1 MKNRGLIGVLVLLI
15 LLLGSCSVKQYIP
28 EGELYYTGV
37 KKITYTEK
45 GDQGSVN
52 NRLARNDMESVLN
65 YKPNN
70 SLFGS
75 ASIRLPVTYPFYF
88 NKYFADSKTFIG
100 RWLYK
105 TFGADPILISQV
117 NPDLRAIVA
126 QQVLQ
131 EYGYFH
137 SSVSSEVTIYDKDS
151 INANVSYEVSMG
163 QPHILDSIEYQI
175 GIHPPQIPNLY
186 DTKERLLHKDEPF
199 GVLKLENERKRISDQ
214 LRSEGYYY
222 FHPDQIIYD
231 ADTVIAPG
239 KVQLRVKL
247 SDKMLP
253 EAYQPWRIGKIQYNI
268 RDGEDRPLTDSTYY
282 EGVLFKYHK
291 KPPVRLSV
299 LRPRVRITTDSL
311 YNQEYQLRTLRSMAA
326 LNSFAYTEVNYAP
339 GTEQDSLANRLNV
352 VINSRM
358 DRPYFTELEGVFKF
372 KSNNQVGPGLNFS
385 VSRKNIFRG
394 GELLTVG
401 AKGSYEWETKRGSG
415 GNSWDINSYELG
427 LTTALTFPK
436 ILLPVLAN
444 RPTSYPANTRIL
456 LYGTLLNRG
465 KFYRQ
470 AQFGGDISYHF
481 EPSAGI
487 RHTVTPLSLSYNH
500 MMRETD
506 RFKEAIGA
514 NPILALSFRN
524 QFIPQFNYLF
534 RYEMQNP
541 LSKHGFS
548 LEAYAAEAGNILS
561 LFYKGGQKED
571 GEPHNFLGAPFA
583 QFLKGTLELRYNY
596 RFNNRFQLATRAYA
610 GAVWS
615 YGNMTVAPYTEQFYA
630 GGANS
635 IRGFNVRTLGPG
647 GYTPVYE
654 DPLTFM
660 DRTGDIR
667 FEGNIELRY
676 RVLGAL
682 ELATFI
688 DAGNIW
694 LMRPDPI
701 RSDGTLSGKHFFDDI
716 ALGTGLGVRY
726 DLDFLVLRFDVGL
739 GLHRPDRT
747 GGKYFNTFDAKAPLV
762 FHLAIGYPF

>member
-1 MKNRGLIGVLVLLI
+1 MKNRGQIIVVAIII

-37 KKITYTEK
+37 KRIIYNEK
-45 GDQGSVN
+45 GDNGSVN

-75 ASIRLPVTYPFYF
+75 ASMRLPFTYPFYI
-88 NKYFADSKTFIG
+88 NKYFEDSETFFG

-105 TFGADPILISQV
+105 NFAQEPILISQV
-117 NPDLRAIVA
+117 NPELRAIVA
-126 QQVLQ
+126 QQILR

-137 SSVSSEVTIYDKDS
+137 STVTPEILVYGQDS
-151 INANVSYEVSMG
+151 INANAGYQISMG
-163 QPHILDSIEYQI
+163 DPHLLDSIEYQI
-175 GIHPPQIPNLY
+175 GIYPPAIPDLY
-186 DTKERLLHKDEPF
+186 EESERLLHKGEPF
-199 GVLKLENERKRISDQ
+199 GVLKLENERKRISDA

-222 FHPDQIIYD
+222 FHPNHIIYE
-231 ADTVIAPG
+231 ADTLIAPS

-253 EAYQPWRIGKIQYNI
+253 EAYEPWRIGSITYNI

-282 EGVLFKYHK
+282 EGVLFKYHQT
-291 KPPVRLSV
+291 PPVRLSV
-299 LRPRVRITTDSL
+299 LRPRIRITTDSL
-311 YNQEYQLRTLRSMAA
+311 YNQEYQLRTLRSMAV

-339 GTEQDSLANRLNV
+339 GSVQDSLANRLNV

-372 KSNNQVGPGLNFS
+372 KSNNQVGPGINFS
-385 VSRKNIFRG
+385 VSKKNIFKG
-394 GELLTVG
+394 GELLTVAARG
-401 AKGSYEWETKRGSG
+401 NYEWETKQTNS

-427 LTTALTFPK
+427 LTTALTFPR

-444 RPTSYPANTRIL
+444 RPTSYPATSRIS

-465 KFYRQ
+465 QFYRQ
-470 AQFGGDISYHF
+470 AQFGGGLAYHF
-481 EPSAGI
+481 EPTQGI
-487 RHTVTPLSLSYNH
+487 RHTVTPLSISYNH
-500 MMRETD
+500 MLRETE
-506 RFKEAIGA
+506 RFREAIEA
-514 NPILALSFRN
+514 NPILGLSFRN

-534 RYEMQNP
+534 RYELQNP
-541 LSKHGFS
+541 LSNHGFS
-548 LEAYAAEAGNILS
+548 LEAYAAEAGNFLS
-561 LFYKGGQKED
+561 LFYKGAKQENGM
-571 GEPHNFLGAPFA
+571 PHKFLGAPFA

-596 RFNNRFQLATRAYA
+596 RFNNRFQIASRAYA

-615 YGNMTVAPYTEQFYA
+615 YGNMDVAPYTEQFYA

-647 GYTPVYE
+647 GYIPLYE

-667 FEGNIELRY
+667 LEGNLELRY

-682 ELATFI
+682 ELATFL
-688 DAGNIW
+688 DTGNVW
-694 LMRPDPI
+694 LMNPDPARPD
-701 RSDGTLSGKHFFDDI
+701 GVLSGKHFFNDL

-726 DLDFLVLRFDVGL
+726 DLNFLVLRFDVGL
-739 GLHRPDRT
+739 ALHTPDRT
-747 GGKYFNTFDAKAPLV
+747 GGKYFNTFDKRVPLA